1 VREVRHGPSGEGCI
15 IVRRSAAA
23 AAFLV
28 CLLFVFAPLCAS
40 AHARFDNST
49 PAAGVEVQSAP
60 ALVTLRFDD
69 DVEISLG
76 SLHVFD
82 AGGVD
87 RAIGAPYHPAGNP
100 HDVQVRTPSLARGSY
115 TVVWQVV
122 ADDGHVG
129 NGRFSFGVD
138 VPAAVIAPNAETA
151 GSPAT
156 AAIVAVL
163 RFALLGGML
172 IAIGLAIGAR
182 LVVRPPAS
190 APVSMLE
197 FGAWLVVAFVAF
209 VDIRVQ
215 SVITGGT
222 LIAALNTRY
231 GVLHLT
237 LTIAALLGAI
247 AVSGGRRRWEL
258 LITAA
263 IVVLVSESLG
273 GHAASGAQPS
283 VGVVFDAVH
292 LLAAATWIGVLL
304 TTLMAAEI
312 VDVRR
317 TSTVAT
323 YAVAALVFTAVKQ
336 VLQNVSAWSALITT
350 PYGLEICA
358 KIVLL
363 AIVVAVAYQSRRRVS
378 GGAVAVASSVRLE
391 VLLLTAVIAVT
402 AVLVDSHPP
411 R

>member
-1 VREVRHGPSGEGCI
+1 VRELRNGSPGEGRI
-15 IVRRSAAA
+15 IIRRAAA
-23 AAFLV
+23 AAVFFLGI
-28 CLLFVFAPLCAS
+28 LLAIAPLVAS
-40 AHARFDNST
+40 AHARFDGST
-49 PAAGVEVQSAP
+49 PAAGAEVRQAP

-76 SLHVFD
+76 SLHVLD

-87 RAIGAPYHPAGNP
+87 RALGAPYHPGGNT
-100 HDVQVRTPSLARGSY
+100 HDVEVRTPALAQGQY
-115 TVVWQVV
+115 TVVWQIV

-129 NGRFSFGVD
+129 HGRFAFGVG
-138 VPAAVIAPNAETA
+138 VPAAVLA
-151 GSPAT
+151 AT
-156 AAIVAVL
+156 ADAPVGPVITTVVAVL
-163 RFALLGGML
+163 RFALLAGLL
-172 IAIGLAIGAR
+172 IGTGLALGAL
-182 LVVRPPAS
+182 LVVRAPAT

-197 FGAWLVVAFVAF
+197 FAAWLVVAFVAF

-231 GVLHLT
+231 GILHLT
-237 LTIAALLGAI
+237 LTLAALLAAI
-247 AVSGGRRRWEL
+247 AVSGGRRRYEL
-258 LITAA
+258 LVTAI
-263 IVVLVSESLG
+263 IVALVGESLG
-273 GHAASGAQPS
+273 GHAAGGAQPV
-283 VGVVFDAVH
+283 VGVIFDAVH

-317 TSTVAT
+317 TSIIAT
-323 YAVAALVFTAVKQ
+323 YAVAALVFTAIKQ
-336 VLQNVSAWSALITT
+336 VLQNVSSLSALWTT

-363 AIVVAVAYQSRRRVS
+363 AIVVAIAYQSRRRVND
-378 GGAVAVASSVRLE
+378 GAVAVAGTVRLE
-391 VLLLTAVIAVT
+391 ALLLTVVIAVT

>member
-1 VREVRHGPSGEGCI
+1 VRELRERSSWEGRI
-15 IVRRSAAA
+15 IIRGMAAV
-23 AAFLV
+23 AAFAFA
-28 CLLFVFAPLCAS
+28 LLFALGSSPAS
-40 AHARFDNST
+40 AHARFDGST
-49 PAAGVEVQSAP
+49 PAAGVQVQRAP

-76 SLHVFD
+76 SLHVLD

-87 RAIGAPYHPAGNP
+87 RALGAPYHPGGNA
-100 HDVQVRTPSLARGSY
+100 HNVEVRTPPLARGQY

-129 NGRFSFGVD
+129 NGRFAFGVG
-138 VPAAVIAPNAETA
+138 VPAAVLPALVEAPLGPGTVAL
-151 GSPAT
+151 
-156 AAIVAVL
+156 VAVL
-163 RFALLGGML
+163 RFALLAAML
-172 IAIGLAIGAR
+172 IAAGLALGA
-182 LVVRPPAS
+182 LFVVRAPAT

-197 FGAWLVVAFVAF
+197 FGSWLVVAFVAF

-215 SVITGGT
+215 SAITGGN

-237 LTIAALLGAI
+237 MTLAALLGAI

-263 IVVLVSESLG
+263 IVVLLSESLG
-273 GHAASGAQPS
+273 GHAASGAQPI
-283 VGVVFDAVH
+283 VGVIFDAGH

-304 TTLMAAEI
+304 TALMATEI

-317 TSTVAT
+317 TSTIAT
-323 YAVAALVFTAVKQ
+323 YGVGVLLFTSIKQ
-336 VLQNVSAWSALITT
+336 VLGNVSSFGALVTT
-350 PYGLEICA
+350 AYGLEVCA
-358 KIVLL
+358 KIVLF
-363 AIVVAVAYQSRRRVS
+363 AIVAVIAFQSRRRVND
-378 GGAVAVASSVRLE
+378 GAVAVVRTVRFE
-391 VLLLTAVIAVT
+391 VLLLSIVIAVT